1 MEIVLNGE
9 AYESES
15 LSNVRGLIENLQ
27 LGGKRV
33 AVMVNDEIVR
43 RADYDESLIAP
54 GDRIEIVHM
63 VGGG

>member
-9 AYESES
+9 SYESES
-15 LSNVRGLIENLQ
+15 LRSVQALIEQLE

-43 RADYDESLIAP
+43 RADYDASPIAQ
-54 GDRIEIVHM
+54 GDRVEIVHM